1 MKKIVFGYLFDVDM
15 SEPSAYTQAVTPTK
29 ALRIFF
35 DQNEDLRPFATQKG
49 FADLIG
55 RSESMIRAMEGSRGV
70 KMSPTLARRIS
81 TLTGVSQEWL
91 MAPEAAGI
99 DIPSFEGQPLG
110 HMTVIARINGQ
121 LDRNLKLVGKNFEGD
136 PAEIAH
142 PPSEDSRST
151 QNRRLAAVTTKLM
164 EKVLFASLERGESG
178 LMDELMKL
186 LDHDFSSTAAVAR
199 YPGDGPDDDANPRG
213 I

>member
-1 MKKIVFGYLFDVDM
+1 
-15 SEPSAYTQAVTPTK
+15 
-29 ALRIFF
+29 
-35 DQNEDLRPFATQKG
+35 
-49 FADLIG
+49 
-55 RSESMIRAMEGSRGV
+55 
-70 KMSPTLARRIS
+70 
-81 TLTGVSQEWL
+81 
-91 MAPEAAGI
+91 
-99 DIPSFEGQPLG
+99 
-110 HMTVIARINGQ
+110 MTVIARINGQ

-136 PAEIAH
+136 PAEIAQ